1 VPDPLDTFLQLLAGS
16 DPGERLLEVRH
27 RAPNGEAGMRQRF
40 IPARNL
46 RAAGEF
52 IAWQGARSDT
62 YVGVLL
68 RDRPRGGRD
77 GVSRSHLLFVEIDG
91 EDADVCLRR
100 APAPPTAVV
109 GSGTRGHAHAYF
121 QLTAAVTPA
130 ELEAGNRKLAGSI
143 GGDLRSVD
151 ASRILRPPSTQNFKH
166 TPPAATTLEAAD
178 LSRVYSYDFLI
189 GGLTDPQPTPP
200 AVPPRRELAP
210 RVGSGFDDVD
220 RELRSLATADYIARL
235 TGRHPT
241 REGKIACPFHEDR
254 TPSLQAYPDGSW
266 ACFGCGKGGTIY
278 DFAGYVF
285 GVQTKGR
292 AFLELRE
299 RLAEMFGVE
308 DPLRHRGV
316 RRPRPPAAQPSRVVL
331 GRAGVERGIER

>member
-46 RAAGEF
+46 RPAGEF

-151 ASRILRPPSTQNFKH
+151 ASRIFRPPSTQNFKH

-241 REGKIACPFHEDR
+241 REGKIACPFHEL
-254 TPSLQAYPDGSW
+254 S
-266 ACFGCGKGGTIY
+266 
-278 DFAGYVF
+278 V
-285 GVQTKGR
+285 GR
-292 AFLELRE
+292 AV
-299 RLAEMFGVE
+299 ATGVLPACSSADASLTDHG
-308 DPLRHRGV
+308 DPR
-316 RRPRPPAAQPSRVVL
+316 
-331 GRAGVERGIER
+331 